1 MYSVM
6 IRIGDARKI
15 KREKFETAADAEA
28 YFNKLCERRTDYPAT
43 VVLADRILVRKKFRI
58 DKDFEGERFI
68 LNEDIEPSSH

>member
-15 KREKFETAADAEA
+15 KRETFENPADAEA
-28 YFNKLCERRTDYPAT
+28 YFYKLCERRTDYPAT

-58 DKDFEGERFI
+58 DKDHKGERYI
-68 LNEDIEPSSH
+68 LNEDIP